1 MDGPLIR
8 HERAQ
13 TVEREIDTFAD
24 AHASVTEKQQDITN
38 EVIAS
43 QQLLLDQLMLLRS
56 QRARQMVLLAR
67 YIVTTEQMGK
77 GWELLGPGEFFQHTA
92 QVDHIVSA
100 RDRGQ
105 WRVVRPQQGQPTED
119 MGIAAQLIER
129 VNLRILS
136 AEISQKVPDCS
147 AIGRDGCISQ

>member
-8 HERAQ
+8 AERAQ

-24 AHASVTEKQQDITN
+24 AHASVTQKQQDITN
-38 EVIAS
+38 EVIAP
-43 QQLLLDQLMLLRS
+43 QQFLLDQLILLRS

-77 GWELLGPGEFFQHTA
+77 GWDLLGPGEFFQHTA

-105 WRVVRPQQGQPTED
+105 WRGLGPLQGPPTEECGGAAPVVR
-119 MGIAAQLIER
+119 
-129 VNLRILS
+129 
-136 AEISQKVPDCS
+136 
-147 AIGRDGCISQ
+147 